1 MPSYRAAVRV
11 SFKDDA
17 CQTDGFLTCTM
28 AGTYG
33 RFGLSIVN
41 PAKGVAKRWESFK
54 RSPRGNL
61 SARVQGPTPSAG
73 VSPSVRDNPDFAVF
87 LGRVCDAGT
96 EEARREA
103 C

>member
-1 MPSYRAAVRV
+1 MV
-11 SFKDDA
+11 
-17 CQTDGFLTCTM
+17 
-28 AGTYG
+28 GTYG

-41 PAKGVAKRWESFK
+41 PAKGAAKRWRVIK

-73 VSPSVRDNPDFAVF
+73 VRDNPDFAVF

-103 C
+103 Y

>member
-11 SFKDDA
+11 LFKDDA
-17 CQTDGFLTCTM
+17 CQTDGFRTCTM
-28 AGTYG
+28 VGTCNHY
-33 RFGLSIVN
+33 GLSIVN
-41 PAKGVAKRWESFK
+41 PAKGAAKRWRVIK

-61 SARVQGPTPSAG
+61 SARIPGPTPSAG

-103 C
+103 H

>member
-1 MPSYRAAVRV
+1 MPSYSAAVRV
-11 SFKDDA
+11 LFRDDA

-28 AGTYG
+28 VGTYG

-41 PAKGVAKRWESFK
+41 PAEGAAKRLRVIK

-61 SARVQGPTPSAG
+61 SARVPGPTPSAG
-73 VSPSVRDNPDFAVF
+73 VSPSVRDGPDFAVF

-96 EEARREA
+96 EEASREA
-103 C
+103 H

>member
-11 SFKDDA
+11 LFKDDA
-17 CQTDGFLTCTM
+17 CQTDGFRTCTM
-28 AGTYG
+28 VGTYG
-33 RFGLSIVN
+33 RSGLSIVD
-41 PAKGVAKRWESFK
+41 PAKGAAKSQRVIK

-103 C
+103 H